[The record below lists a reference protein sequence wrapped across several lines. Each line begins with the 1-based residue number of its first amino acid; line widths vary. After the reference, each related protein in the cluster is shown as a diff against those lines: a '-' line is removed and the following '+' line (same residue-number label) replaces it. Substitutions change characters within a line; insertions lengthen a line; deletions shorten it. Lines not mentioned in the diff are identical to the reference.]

1 MGQSFFNPQSSQ
13 NSNSG
18 TFNGPKFFALKKDKD
33 YAIVRFMYATP
44 KEFQIFET
52 HKAITPKFKFGR
64 TVYCPRD
71 TNEPMSK
78 CPLCN
83 AGYKVQQKFYVKLI
97 EYVKNPDGTVTA
109 EAKIWERPYGFAFEL
124 ASKAELYGGLN
135 NNLFIVTRHTPNP
148 NNLQDTTYSVDLAP
162 SNVYPETMYPNK
174 PELFDNYNIVGS
186 ALYAPSVEELNYYLA
201 NGDFPQKTNNA
212 NVAPAM
218 PAPTAPNPMFN
229 QAPTQAPTYNNY
241 NNPNMMPTAVPTP
254 TSDPFTRLNNDDPF
268 NMDTPFVPNSAPEY
282 VPAPQSAPV
291 PNQEPQMQRPV
302 RYY

>member
-1 MGQSFFNPQSSQ
+1 MGQYNFKPQNSQ
-13 NSNSG
+13 ISNSG

-33 YAIVRFMYATP
+33 YAIVRFMYSTP
-44 KEFQIFET
+44 EEFQIFET

-71 TNEPMSK
+71 TNEPISK

-124 ASKAELYGGLN
+124 AGKAELYGGLN
-135 NNLFIVTRHTPNP
+135 SNLFIVTRHTPNP

-162 SNVYPETMYPNK
+162 SNIYPDTMYPNK
-174 PELFDNYNIVGS
+174 PELFDNYNVVGS
-186 ALYAPSVEELNYYLA
+186 ALYAPSVEDLNYYLA
-201 NGDFPQKTNNA
+201 NGDFPQKINNA
-212 NVAPAM
+212 NAASATPAPAAAN
-218 PAPTAPNPMFN
+218 PAFN
-229 QAPTQAPTYNNY
+229 QQPAYNTAVNPTPTVN
-241 NNPNMMPTAVPTP
+241 AVPTP
-254 TSDPFTRLNNDDPF
+254 AVDPFTEIVNNNPF
-268 NMDTPFVPNSAPEY
+268 TGDVLFEANKP
-282 VPAPQSAPV
+282 
-291 PNQEPQMQRPV
+291 QEPASQSIAVPIQEQQMQRPV

>member
-1 MGQSFFNPQSSQ
+1 MGQSYFNPQSSQ

-33 YAIVRFMYATP
+33 YAIVRFMYSTAE
-44 KEFQIFET
+44 EFQIFET
-52 HKAITPKFKFGR
+52 HKAVTPKFKFGR

-83 AGYKVQQKFYVKLI
+83 AGYKVQQKFYVKMI

-162 SNVYPETMYPNK
+162 ANMYPDTMYPNK

-186 ALYAPSVEELNYYLA
+186 ALYAPSVEDLNYYLV
-201 NGDFPQKTNNA
+201 NGDFPQKINNA
-212 NVAPAM
+212 NAAPAT
-218 PAPTAPNPMFN
+218 PAPMAPNPAIN
-229 QAPTQAPTYNNY
+229 QMPPQPVNY
-241 NNPNMMPTAVPTP
+241 NPVPVPNAVPSPVT
-254 TSDPFTRLNNDDPF
+254 DPFTALNNESPF
-268 NMDTPFVPNSAPEY
+268 NADLPFTPNTTPEFVS
-282 VPAPQSAPV
+282 APQSAPV

>member
-33 YAIVRFMYATP
+33 YAIVRFMYSTP
-44 KEFQIFET
+44 EEFQIFET
-52 HKAITPKFKFGR
+52 HKAVTPKFKFGR

-71 TNEPMSK
+71 TNEPISK

-83 AGYKVQQKFYVKLI
+83 AGYKVQQKFYVKMI
-97 EYVKNPDGTVTA
+97 VYIKNPDGTVSA
-109 EAKIWERPYGFAFEL
+109 EAKIWERPYSFAFEL

-162 SNVYPETMYPNK
+162 SNAYPDTMYANK

-186 ALYAPSVEELNYYLA
+186 ALYAPSVEDLNYYLV
-201 NGDFPQKTNNA
+201 NGDFPQKINNA
-212 NVAPAM
+212 NAAPAT
-218 PAPTAPNPMFN
+218 PAPVAPNPVMN
-229 QAPTQAPTYNNY
+229 QIPAQQVNY
-241 NNPNMMPTAVPTP
+241 NTVPVSNAVPSPVT
-254 TSDPFTRLNNDDPF
+254 DPFASINNESPF
-268 NMDTPFVPNSAPEY
+268 NADLPFTPNTTPEFAS
-282 VPAPQSAPV
+282 APQSAPV